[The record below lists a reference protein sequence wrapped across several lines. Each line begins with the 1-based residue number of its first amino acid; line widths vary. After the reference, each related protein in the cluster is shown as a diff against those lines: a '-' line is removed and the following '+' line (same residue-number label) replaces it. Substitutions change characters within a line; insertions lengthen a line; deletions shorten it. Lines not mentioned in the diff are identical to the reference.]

1 MSLLPKSS
9 EKIKKIKSSVKFLE
23 PLPIDSF
30 IRHKLLNLFI
40 KNGMDDFQ
48 SQILLSIVIHG
59 GQIKPKTLAED
70 LDCNPARLELPD
82 GFPGLIH
89 LNLITMS
96 HTRPKT
102 AILAIGIDEL
112 LTRLANRSLLSNK
125 LLQPKDALDIL
136 LKLDKYDFTNSS
148 TNSIE
153 SDDFAYV
160 LNYYNK
166 LQKLSKRLPSLLS
179 LLFFILSSLWMN
191 SSEAIVLTKLIT
203 SGGKISKKDFFD
215 NHLRDLTTDILYDNS
230 KLIKDDLKTLKYSN
244 NQIQDLIRISDAFYT
259 QNLNNFKFSSEQQL
273 NQTLHCLQ
281 EYCQSTSMG
290 EKAGKRKFRNLT
302 LIKSISQIVES
313 LNRSLKDYQMKN
325 EFETQILKLAY
336 SNVKLIDGDI
346 FLSTIADPSS
356 TRKRIDTD
364 IKYVTT
370 VNLVLLHPYFVE
382 DLFLKIFD
390 SDNYNFDLN
399 IIASLEAKELF
410 IDMLKKHKLGIQG
423 KRGILKDDTIT
434 FVRSDEI
441 PQDILIGNTVILLYE
456 IGSSLIIIHE
466 EITKENP
473 TEINTISNDVELV
486 YKSFNEIKNSNKRET
501 KSIITLVTEGGK

>member
-48 SQILLSIVIHG
+48 SQILLSIIIHG

-166 LQKLSKRLPSLLS
+166 R
-179 LLFFILSSLWMN
+179 
-191 SSEAIVLTKLIT
+191 
-203 SGGKISKKDFFD
+203 
-215 NHLRDLTTDILYDNS
+215 Y
-230 KLIKDDLKTLKYSN
+230 
-244 NQIQDLIRISDAFYT
+244 
-259 QNLNNFKFSSEQQL
+259 
-273 NQTLHCLQ
+273 
-281 EYCQSTSMG
+281 
-290 EKAGKRKFRNLT
+290 
-302 LIKSISQIVES
+302 
-313 LNRSLKDYQMKN
+313 
-325 EFETQILKLAY
+325 
-336 SNVKLIDGDI
+336 
-346 FLSTIADPSS
+346 
-356 TRKRIDTD
+356 
-364 IKYVTT
+364 
-370 VNLVLLHPYFVE
+370 
-382 DLFLKIFD
+382 
-390 SDNYNFDLN
+390 
-399 IIASLEAKELF
+399 
-410 IDMLKKHKLGIQG
+410 
-423 KRGILKDDTIT
+423 
-434 FVRSDEI
+434 
-441 PQDILIGNTVILLYE
+441 
-456 IGSSLIIIHE
+456 
-466 EITKENP
+466 
-473 TEINTISNDVELV
+473 
-486 YKSFNEIKNSNKRET
+486 
-501 KSIITLVTEGGK
+501 